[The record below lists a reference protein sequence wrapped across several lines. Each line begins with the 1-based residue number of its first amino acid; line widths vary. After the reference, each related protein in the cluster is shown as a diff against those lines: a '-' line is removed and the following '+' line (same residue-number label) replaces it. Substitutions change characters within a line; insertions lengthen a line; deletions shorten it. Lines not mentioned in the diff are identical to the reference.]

1 MPFGVLIGVPSA
13 LVDGYVIVA
22 SQPSVKTEKEASDI
36 KKVPT

>member
-1 MPFGVLIGVPSA
+1 VLIGVPSA
-13 LVDGYVIVA
+13 LVDGYMYVIVA